1 MENRDP
7 SNGFSHVTPPL
18 STSFDFSRNARRR
31 VMTERSER
39 MTEEA

>member
-1 MENRDP
+1 MENRQP
-7 SNGFSHVTPPL
+7 LSHFSHFIPHTSTP
-18 STSFDFSRNARRR
+18 FDCSRNARRR